1 MGFLKKIF
9 AKQEV
14 KTQNETKPKN
24 EERVENQEKIQ
35 ATVEMFYE
43 RLKNTSQKPI
53 TYFTLEKDKPA
64 LFDCKIGGAYY
75 IPEHETLP
83 IDQI

>member
-43 RLKNTSQKPI
+43 RLKNTSQNRLL
-53 TYFTLEKDKPA
+53 TLLLK
-64 LFDCKIGGAYY
+64 KINQLYL
-75 IPEHETLP
+75 IVKSEVHIIFLNMRHFQL
-83 IDQI
+83 IK

>member
-43 RLKNTSQKPI
+43 RLKNTLYS
-53 TYFTLEKDKPA
+53 
-64 LFDCKIGGAYY
+64 
-75 IPEHETLP
+75 
-83 IDQI
+83 

>member
-24 EERVENQEKIQ
+24 EERVENQ
-35 ATVEMFYE
+35 
-43 RLKNTSQKPI
+43 
-53 TYFTLEKDKPA
+53 
-64 LFDCKIGGAYY
+64 
-75 IPEHETLP
+75 
-83 IDQI
+83 

>member
-35 ATVEMFYE
+35 ATDVYK
-43 RLKNTSQKPI
+43 R
-53 TYFTLEKDKPA
+53 
-64 LFDCKIGGAYY
+64 
-75 IPEHETLP
+75 
-83 IDQI
+83 QIVHRIVVAVVSRECL

>member
-1 MGFLKKIF
+1 MGFLKKIL

-43 RLKNTSQKPI
+43 LLKNKSQKQI
-53 TYFTLEKDKPA
+53 T
-64 LFDCKIGGAYY
+64 
-75 IPEHETLP
+75 
-83 IDQI
+83 

>member
-24 EERVENQEKIQ
+24 EDRVENQEKIQ

-53 TYFTLEKDKPA
+53 TYFTLEKINQLYLIVKSA
-64 LFDCKIGGAYY
+64 VHIIFLNMRHFQLIK
-75 IPEHETLP
+75 
-83 IDQI
+83 